1 MRVLFLIP
9 SLPAPPPIAE
19 YARRLDALV
28 ATEPPDGEVDVA
40 IATDWTTTAR
50 LFEVRATRHA
60 FWVDHFAHRRM
71 GTWQAERFAAQLA
84 YDLPVDFI
92 AAAPWVRDTLADL
105 RPDARTLLVTT
116 GVRPLPA
123 PPRTRSESTPLK
135 GSDPSPAGALK
146 GSDPSPA
153 GALKGSDP
161 SRPLRVHLAGDGDE
175 RAAFAAMEEPAEEA
189 PLASADVVLMLSAVD
204 GVLGAPL
211 EGFRAGATAVV
222 GPAHDAQD
230 LVVHGE
236 NGFVADAD
244 DSRGAA
250 RFLDHLARDRA
261 LLARLRESAR
271 EAGARWPTWD
281 DAAAQ
286 MKDALETLLAEDPPP
301 QGRWPVRLMGDA
313 MGGAAVFKQEI
324 ATLTAEV
331 HRVQN
336 EDAYRVAVQV
346 RQRLSPLKRVL
357 GAVRRRLRAG

>member
-1 MRVLFLIP
+1 VRVLFLTP
-9 SLPAPPPIAE
+9 SLPAAGPIAE

-28 ATEPPDGEVDVA
+28 AVDPPDDEVDVA

-50 LFEVRATRHA
+50 LFEAQAKRYA

-105 RPDARTLLVTT
+105 RPEARTILVTS
-116 GVRPLPA
+116 GA
-123 PPRTRSESTPLK
+123 P
-135 GSDPSPAGALK
+135 DAAPSPAT
-146 GSDPSPA
+146 SP
-153 GALKGSDP
+153 G
-161 SRPLRVHLAGDGDE
+161 PLRIHVAREED
-175 RAAFAAMEEPAEEA
+175 RAVLEAMEAPSVVVGLGEAE
-189 PLASADVVLMLSAVD
+189 VVVMRSTVD

-211 EGFRAGATAVV
+211 EGFRRGATAVV

-244 DSRGAA
+244 DVRGAA
-250 RFLDHLARDRA
+250 RFLDQLARDRD
-261 LLARLRESAR
+261 LLARLREAAR
-271 EAGARWPTWD
+271 ATGERWPTWE

-286 MKDALETLLAEDPPP
+286 MKEALERIVAEDPPA
-301 QGRWPVRLMGDA
+301 QAQWPVRLMGDA
-313 MGGAAVFKQEI
+313 VGGAAVFKQEI

-357 GAVRRRLRAG
+357 GAARRRLRAR